1 MARPAD
7 RVTGA
12 EDRPLHPAQVQVW
25 TLGWGAAV
33 LMALALVLAVE
44 VVAGVRAD
52 LDLPWPTGA
61 LTAALAVPALV
72 AVGVVPRI
80 AYRRWRW
87 SLAERTL
94 ELRRG
99 VLIHVDTAIPYSRV
113 QHIDITRSPI
123 ERALGLSQLV
133 VRTAAATT
141 DATIPGVAVA
151 EAETLRDVILAR
163 TGDEGL

>member
-1 MARPAD
+1 MTEA
-7 RVTGA
+7 G
-12 EDRPLHPAQVQVW
+12 DRPLHPAQVQVW
-25 TLGWGAAV
+25 TVGWGALAV
-33 LMALALVLAVE
+33 LGLALVLAAE
-44 VVAGVRAD
+44 VVAGARNDVG
-52 LDLPWPTGA
+52 LPWPTGA
-61 LTAALAVPALV
+61 LTAALVVPAAV
-72 AVGVVPRI
+72 AVGVVPRM

-87 SLAERTL
+87 ALAERTL

-99 VLIHVDTAIPYSRV
+99 VLIHVNTAIPYSRV

-141 DATIPGVAVA
+141 DATLPGVAA
-151 EAETLRDVILAR
+151 TEAETLRDVILAR